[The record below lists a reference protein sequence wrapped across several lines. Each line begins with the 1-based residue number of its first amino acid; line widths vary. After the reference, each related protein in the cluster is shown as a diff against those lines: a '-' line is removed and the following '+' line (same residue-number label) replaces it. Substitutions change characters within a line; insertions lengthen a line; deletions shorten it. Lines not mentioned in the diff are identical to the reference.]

1 MDPQS
6 ASRPVDLAHRHR
18 AQQRQYWRDGSRG
31 LQGASAIRHQLHRLF
46 FDARD
51 DDSRGFGPVCR
62 RTSRNFCP
70 ESWIGSRG
78 LVPAFAAARAVQPVW
93 VSRRLATDGTPPGY
107 PLGIRALKKGQRLL
121 AGARVQTE
129 PTAILAKRDAADAV
143 GGALPAVFHGTVGE

>member
-6 ASRPVDLAHRHR
+6 AIRPVDLAHRHR
-18 AQQRQYWRDGSRG
+18 AQQRQYWRDGSRW

-51 DDSRGFGPVCR
+51 DDSRGLRPVCR

-70 ESWIGSRG
+70 ESSLGSRG

-93 VSRRLATDGTPPGY
+93 VSRRLATDETPPGY
-107 PLGIRALKKGQRLL
+107 PLGIRALKKRQRLL
-121 AGARVQTE
+121 AGARVQAE
-129 PTAILAKRDAADAV
+129 PTGILAKRDSADAV
-143 GGALPAVFHGTVGE
+143 CGALSTVFYRTGGE